1 MSVGSPLA
9 LDPAFF
15 QTVGANLHRPECVL
29 ATRTG
34 DLYVSDQRGGVT
46 RIAPD
51 GAQHFLG
58 KIDGIP
64 NGLAMD
70 ARGGLLVAE
79 IERGGVYHIDPSG
92 QTRLLFD
99 RIGDQ
104 PLGSANFVYIDTAD
118 RYWLTVST
126 RTKPRAAAISQ
137 PIPDGYLIRFDGE
150 TPRVVLEGLYFPN
163 EVRVDRDGRYLYIAE
178 SSRGRVIRCSI
189 GSDEQLGS
197 PQSFGPD
204 PLFPGAIVDGL
215 AFDAEGALWVTEV
228 SRNAVYRLRPPN
240 GDCELLCEDPGG
252 TYLDFPSS
260 IAFGGSDLRT
270 GWIGTIR
277 GAHLKCFSSPT
288 AGAPMS
294 HWANIGKLAR

>member
-1 MSVGSPLA
+1 M
-9 LDPAFF
+9 LDPASF
-15 QTVGANLHRPECVL
+15 QSVGADLQRPECVL

-51 GAQHFLG
+51 GAQYFLG
-58 KIDGIP
+58 TIDGIP

-70 ARGGLLVAE
+70 ASGGLLVAE

-92 QTRLLFD
+92 RTRLLFD

-126 RTKPRAAAISQ
+126 RTRPRAAAISR
-137 PIPDGYLIRFDGE
+137 PIADGFLVRFDAG
-150 TPRVVLEGLYFPN
+150 TPRIVLEGLHFPN
-163 EVRVDRDGRYLYIAE
+163 EVRVDHDGHYLYIAE
-178 SSRGRVIRCSI
+178 SSRGRVIRCSL
-189 GSDEQLGS
+189 GADGQLGS

-215 AFDAEGALWVTEV
+215 AFDAEGSLWVTEV
-228 SRNAVYRLRPPN
+228 SRNGLYRLRPN
-240 GDCELLCEDPGG
+240 GDCELLCEDPSGAD
-252 TYLDFPSS
+252 LNFPSS
-260 IAFGGSDLRT
+260 IAFGGPDLGT
-270 GWIGTIR
+270 AWIGTIR

-294 HWANIGKLAR
+294 HWRTPPR